1 MKIRIRKKAICQYWL
16 MYIILLLNQSVAA
29 SRYGMLLYYVAIVSA
44 IIIAIKY
51 CKQIL
56 TCARVIIPLIG
67 LSFSIL
73 ITRFTGGSAGIG
85 YVIIF
90 MANLLVAVVTYEIDK
105 QNVVDRYVNTV
116 SFFSIISIIMFII
129 SQISP
134 EFTKSLL
141 GLSLSQEKVFS
152 VGEGWENSA
161 NWDYY
166 GHLFFSYGR
175 ENHRNCGLY
184 TEPGLYAIVLIS
196 ALILLLF
203 KSEKLNKNS
212 KKISREIL
220 LITITLVTV
229 ASATGFIMVIILF
242 AIYWNNSK
250 NHKRDANRTLQAK
263 NIGLIITIIF
273 VVGMIDYFIR
283 GDMSF
288 VSQYLLNKFTG
299 FGFQNAVQMGDGS
312 TGNAR
317 LIVLLQGIIAVIKY
331 PLGAGTNR
339 MSSIAMEIQS
349 TYFNAGCGLAYFLGV
364 LGIVGWTILVSIFI
378 VPVMSRNVP
387 KKIRLVMI
395 SIYIIYG
402 ISQANFWTSTL
413 LLVAYIFEG
422 EKNTVLNGNR

>member
-161 NWDYY
+161 N
-166 GHLFFSYGR
+166 
-175 ENHRNCGLY
+175 
-184 TEPGLYAIVLIS
+184 
-196 ALILLLF
+196 
-203 KSEKLNKNS
+203 
-212 KKISREIL
+212 
-220 LITITLVTV
+220 
-229 ASATGFIMVIILF
+229 
-242 AIYWNNSK
+242 
-250 NHKRDANRTLQAK
+250 
-263 NIGLIITIIF
+263 
-273 VVGMIDYFIR
+273 
-283 GDMSF
+283 
-288 VSQYLLNKFTG
+288 
-299 FGFQNAVQMGDGS
+299 
-312 TGNAR
+312 
-317 LIVLLQGIIAVIKY
+317 
-331 PLGAGTNR
+331 
-339 MSSIAMEIQS
+339 
-349 TYFNAGCGLAYFLGV
+349 
-364 LGIVGWTILVSIFI
+364 
-378 VPVMSRNVP
+378 
-387 KKIRLVMI
+387 
-395 SIYIIYG
+395 
-402 ISQANFWTSTL
+402 
-413 LLVAYIFEG
+413 
-422 EKNTVLNGNR
+422 